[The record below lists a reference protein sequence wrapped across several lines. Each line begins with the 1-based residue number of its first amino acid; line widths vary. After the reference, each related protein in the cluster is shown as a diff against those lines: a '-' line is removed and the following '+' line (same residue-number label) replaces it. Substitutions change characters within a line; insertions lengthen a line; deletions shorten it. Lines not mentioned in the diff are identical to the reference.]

1 MSAPGIKQQTGP
13 LTLLFL
19 FSQYGQITFWFWVE
33 TYICVGNSGPFQN
46 FNWTGIFLQYNY
58 LYFKYDVLCLFVL
71 LIVPQRPEI
80 STWWC
85 TCNASSL
92 RNSTDNNRACLSPSN
107 ARPVPARPVFSSI
120 DRELKCIRWLMTRCS
135 QLKDVWLMT
144 IPPAT
149 LQVTQKH
156 CICN

>member
-1 MSAPGIKQQTGP
+1 MSALGIKQQTGP

-71 LIVPQRPEI
+71 LIAPQRPEI

-92 RNSTDNNRACLSPSN
+92 RNSTDKNRACSSPSN
-107 ARPVPARPVFSSI
+107 ARDQYQRVQYFQVSITNWNVSAGCDWRPDLLNSKTCDWWPS
-120 DRELKCIRWLMTRCS
+120 
-135 QLKDVWLMT
+135 
-144 IPPAT
+144 
-149 LQVTQKH
+149 LQQPCK
-156 CICN
+156 